1 MSSNLRVMNLDRP
14 SFTVVNSVSTC
25 LLKFDFQLKTIHLF
39 VWALVLVHVVKLISQ
54 VCLNMFRLSRL
65 SERHERNHIIR
76 ALVINCVLGQ
86 PIFETLRSP
95 KQVFKEEQ
103 NPITYIFDWL
113 IESGKSQSPY
123 YCPMS

>member
-1 MSSNLRVMNLDRP
+1 MSSNLVVMNLDRP
-14 SFTVVNSVSTC
+14 TFTVVNSVSTC

-39 VWALVLVHVVKLISQ
+39 VWALVLVHAVKLISQ
-54 VCLNMFRLSRL
+54 VTINMFRL
-65 SERHERNHIIR
+65 SERHERNNTIR

-103 NPITYIFDWL
+103 HPITNIFDWL

-123 YCPMS
+123 YCPMSMS